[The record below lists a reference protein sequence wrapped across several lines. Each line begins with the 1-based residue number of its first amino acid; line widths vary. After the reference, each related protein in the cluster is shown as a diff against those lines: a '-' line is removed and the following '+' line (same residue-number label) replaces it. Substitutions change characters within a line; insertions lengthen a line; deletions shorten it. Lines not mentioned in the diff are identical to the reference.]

1 MEVSLTAGV
10 LELEGGHQL
19 LQDVPSCVNARPLH
33 AGGLVLSLQ
42 AAKPSSM
49 HDAVL
54 GQVNSW
60 VTPAVAAA
68 EWGHNAAFEMHGV
81 VYNQHVMTK
90 GHGVGRVVL

>member
-19 LQDVPSCVNARPLH
+19 LQDVPSCVSARPLN

-49 HDAVL
+49 HDAEL
-54 GQVNSW
+54 GQVHSR
-60 VTPAVAAA
+60 VTQAVAAA
-68 EWGHNAAFEMHGV
+68 EWGHNVAFEMHGV
-81 VYNQHVMTK
+81 DCNQHVMTK
-90 GHGVGRVVL
+90 GHGIGRFVL